1 MEAHVN
7 ELVDSLDLMT
17 MGRLTFPCSA
27 APSPPAAAFDF
38 RAAKRASNR
47 QTALGRIEAV
57 AGAAEQ
63 VNQGLICL
71 QSLRREPRRVLRKS
85 EPSKVAFSSIFP
97 VRKPLPKGV

>member
-7 ELVDSLDLMT
+7 ELVDFPGPHDHGPVDLSLFS
-17 MGRLTFPCSA
+17 GPQPSGGSFRLPT
-27 APSPPAAAFDF
+27 
-38 RAAKRASNR
+38 
-47 QTALGRIEAV
+47 
-57 AGAAEQ
+57 EQ